1 MAEADGNWP
10 ERQRYWQRRLRRI
23 RFGAE
28 PVEAQVARYRRVTW
42 ALTAVP
48 LAIGLMFVALFWAF
62 RRPDLGLLLAAVL
75 LLPVISLAWLDFFLL
90 SRRVQAY
97 LQERQQHEERKPTGS

>member
-1 MAEADGNWP
+1 MADADEPWH

-28 PVEAQVARYRRVTW
+28 PVEEQVERYRRVTW

-48 LAIGLMFVALFWAF
+48 LAIGLMFVGLFGAF
-62 RRPDLGLLLAAVL
+62 RRPDLGLLLAVVL
-75 LLPVISLAWLDFFLL
+75 LLPVISIAWLDFFLL
-90 SRRVQAY
+90 NRRVNEY
-97 LQERQQHEERKPTGS
+97 LQERAKYEQRKPTGS